1 MNKKKFLFIGTLLYV
16 QYALANKPDTLWSV
30 DITNCSDKTISIGG
44 AVPTADGRYSGRCW
58 HIPYTPANDFF
69 NTRQLLRGKSTRL
82 YTTEI
87 GDDAGRYNA
96 CNNENDVTKY
106 MYTYIEDQVVGFFAI
121 YTNQTQKSSFIP
133 VVPNKWMVH
142 RVIGK
147 INNDLDIKEVDTLV
161 ASEIKNPRQP
171 HVHLLYYSSN
181 AAKPLSVTLD
191 QVNLTPTT
199 EYLDSLYS
207 KCLNQGK

>member
-1 MNKKKFLFIGTLLYV
+1 V
-16 QYALANKPDTLWSV
+16 QYVFAYLPDTLWSV
-30 DITNCSDKTISIGG
+30 DITNCSNQTISIGG
-44 AVPTADGRYSGRCW
+44 ALPNAGGSYSGRCW
-58 HIPYTPANDFF
+58 HIAYTPANDFF
-69 NTRQLLRGKSTRL
+69 NTRQLLPGRSTRL

-87 GDDAGRYNA
+87 GDDAGWYNA

-106 MYTYIEDQVVGFFAI
+106 MYTYINDQVVGFFAI
-121 YTNQTQKSSFIP
+121 YTSQIQKSSFTP
-133 VVPNKWMVH
+133 VIPNKWLVH

-147 INNDLDIKEVDTLV
+147 INNEIDIQAVDTLIEN
-161 ASEIKNPRQP
+161 EIKNPKQP
-171 HVHLLYYSSN
+171 HIHLLYYSSN

-207 KCLNQGK
+207 KCL